1 MLRRKIYDKLLA
13 WKNNKGKKDAIL
25 LRGVRQC
32 GKTYIVREF
41 GKREYKNFIEINFIE
56 RPDMQ
61 AVFPEILMLITW
73 FSKLNLVCRVVNL
86 FPVKRF
92 CFWMKFRMFL
102 TLELP

>member
-41 GKREYKNFIEINFIE
+41 GKREYKNFIE
-56 RPDMQ
+56 
-61 AVFPEILMLITW
+61 
-73 FSKLNLVCRVVNL
+73 SKLQ
-86 FPVKRF
+86 
-92 CFWMKFRMFL
+92 
-102 TLELP
+102 